1 MSIVAMKNK
10 SVIKH
15 GSKRSGVPPGG
26 YWLPRGPFG
35 VEQKNNGLKP
45 AQLDLSINNFG
56 PVGFSLSGTHR
67 NIGGVGRT
75 MHMSKSGTPFRG
87 QDPVGNGGCCN
98 TYATPLPTY
107 NVNQVITQ
115 GDQYLYVKPSVLSER
130 GMLRTKYRF
139 LYNGQFPNYFSK
151 EVYTGNKTDNASQG
165 VYLSNLSAANDSVL
179 DINEGEKYKDYT
191 VRCGATD
198 CRTSTALF
206 KYNTM
211 AANAPYTKHTKN
223 PIDSSSYTLRLRRG
237 CATSNCDPKK
247 RPQPKPDNG
256 LGIPCA
262 MSIPNTLTAN

>member
-26 YWLPRGPFG
+26 YWLPQGPFG
-35 VEQKNNGLKP
+35 AGKNNNRKP

-56 PVGFSLSGTHR
+56 PVGFSLQGTHR
-67 NIGGVGRT
+67 NIGRVGQS
-75 MHMSKSGTPFRG
+75 MAMSKSGTPFRG
-87 QDPVGNGGCCN
+87 TDPVGNGGCCG
-98 TYATPLPTY
+98 TYERPLPTY
-107 NVNQVITQ
+107 NINQVITQ
-115 GDQYLYVKPSVLSER
+115 GDQFLYVKPSVLSER
-130 GMLRTKYRF
+130 GMLRKKYRY
-139 LYNGQFPNYFSK
+139 LYNGQYPNYFVK
-151 EVYTGNKTDNASQG
+151 GVYTGNKTDNASQG
-165 VYLSNLSAANDSVL
+165 VYIADKSAANDIVM
-179 DINEGEKYKDYT
+179 DINEDEKYKDFV
-191 VRCGATD
+191 VRCGPTD

-206 KYNTM
+206 KFNTM

-237 CATSNCDPKK
+237 CATSNCDPAK
-247 RPQPKPDNG
+247 RPFPKPDNG